1 VGRKDEYVRDC
12 FKELPNPKDGCS
24 IEDCTD
30 PRHRRMLAFLA
41 PIIYPE
47 KPNQITVTLGNT
59 IFGAL
64 IGGRKVNW
72 AKIITNLVIQLASR
86 IGKSRAS
93 PIYPFLYHLYERK
106 ELLKPEEENTWK
118 VQEGMMK
125 YGESGSSDE
134 GGSRSG
140 SEDKTED
147 EEEEEEETQVLLNRP
162 PKRSR
167 QEEKT
172 AQGGTL
178 LKPKVEGVPVTS
190 SKDRFEA
197 ICQALGE
204 LQGEHRMRG
213 ELLKVVCQLVDCTP
227 TNLPDRIRKL
237 VANQSQAEDSKKL
250 RDENAALNLELGNLI
265 NENQD
270 ARKQGE
276 AALTAAE
283 RIRMFAHQAGEVVA
297 KAELFDEK
305 VGIGSKPSGTRIA
318 MILTDYAEKLERV
331 LVDMR
336 EVVNNV
342 THLRRYP
349 ERPDL
354 AASSSKSFPTLSK
367 LSLPDH
373 FSGLPL
379 MEELA
384 RVEVTP
390 ESKGVQGLKDAIKS
404 KSPAKKSR
412 DVVMTSATKEGET
425 GSGEERFPI
434 PDLHVRIGLETMDPD
449 QETVG
454 FCTPKMT
461 K

>member
-1 VGRKDEYVRDC
+1 
-12 FKELPNPKDGCS
+12 
-24 IEDCTD
+24 
-30 PRHRRMLAFLA
+30 
-41 PIIYPE
+41 
-47 KPNQITVTLGNT
+47 
-59 IFGAL
+59 
-64 IGGRKVNW
+64 
-72 AKIITNLVIQLASR
+72 
-86 IGKSRAS
+86 
-93 PIYPFLYHLYERK
+93 
-106 ELLKPEEENTWK
+106 
-118 VQEGMMK
+118 MMK

-134 GGSRSG
+134 AGSGSG
-140 SEDKTED
+140 SEDETED

-172 AQGGTL
+172 AQGSTL
-178 LKPKVEGVPVTS
+178 LTPKVEGVPVTS

-204 LQGEHRMRG
+204 LQGEHRLRG

-237 VANQSQAEDSKKL
+237 VADKSQAEDSKKL
-250 RDENAALNLELGNLI
+250 REENAALHLELGTLI
-265 NENQD
+265 TENQ
-270 ARKQGE
+270 AAKKQGE
-276 AALTAAE
+276 AALEAAE

-318 MILTDYAEKLERV
+318 MILTDYAEKIERI

-342 THLRRYP
+342 THLRSHP

-367 LSLPDH
+367 LSLPDS
-373 FSGLPL
+373 FSGLPNV
-379 MEELA
+379 EELTG
-384 RVEVTP
+384 VEVTP
-390 ESKGVQGLKDAIKS
+390 ESKGVKGLMDAIRSKS
-404 KSPAKKSR
+404 KSPVKKSR
-412 DVVMTSATKEGET
+412 DVLMTSPTKEGES
-425 GSGEERFPI
+425 GSGKDRFPV
-434 PDLHVRIGLETMDPD
+434 PDLNVRKGLAAMDPD
-449 QETVG
+449 QETAG
-454 FCTPKMT
+454 FLTPKIT